1 MARDGNSTYRKAKG
15 RSMGGLE
22 DPRERVK
29 VWMEEEPTKGIEKLL
44 AGLWGDSVRQPPGDS
59 AQRGN

>member
-1 MARDGNSTYRKAKG
+1 
-15 RSMGGLE
+15 MGGQE
-22 DPRERVK
+22 DPRECVK

-44 AGLWGDSVRQPPGDS
+44 AGLWGDSVRKPPAES